1 MKPPA
6 KTPDSKRRGHPA
18 AQILALL
25 VLACHPAAAQSPAD
39 TATIRKPP
47 TARVDTELFRQ
58 SNLAAWCI
66 VPFDKAKRTPEQRA
80 AMLEELAIRQFVY
93 DYRAEH
99 IPQWDEEMEA
109 LKRHSINLLG
119 WWFPG
124 SLSPDATKALELFR
138 RHNFKPQLW
147 VSGGGGSISGVPP
160 EEQTRRVAAEVR
172 RLTPIAEAAKADGL
186 TVGLYNHGSWFGEPD
201 NQIEI
206 IKSLREAGVTNVGI
220 VYNQHHGH
228 GQVAG
233 FKDLLQRMLPHLIC
247 LNLNGMDPGGDTVG
261 RKILPLATGSQDL
274 PLLKIIAESGY
285 KGPIGILNHTGED
298 AAGRLQDNLDGLRW
312 LLPQLRGEPATAKP
326 VPRTA
331 VPQSAKP
338 QSAASQSKASATA
351 AASGVPSL
359 SPAFGKALQGA
370 MRLEGKTAYRTLP
383 LTVECR
389 AKIDSKDH
397 FNILVASDPKASAD
411 HWELYTYAKTGGLS
425 LYLPGRGG
433 EVASGVN
440 ICDGKWHT
448 VAAVIEPNRARLYV
462 DGALVKDVP
471 LRERSG
477 NPVPGALA
485 LGSLAEGN
493 LRCDGIIDD
502 VRLSS
507 GAREIGAP
515 AAGPLQKDAQ
525 TLELWSFDDL
535 PTPDPDTAPAAPAK
549 TTQTGQSSGAAAASA
564 NPDRKS
570 LPAEFVI
577 PAAAPESLTAANG
590 WPRSGSGADWER
602 SLGGPTSNRFSEL
615 TQITPANVA
624 NLEPAW
630 TYRSGDGG
638 GNIQCNPIIVAGTL
652 FTPTPGKHI
661 VAVNAATGEERW
673 RFSPGTL
680 LGKESSNPARR
691 GLLYW
696 KGDRENK
703 PRLLFGDGKWL
714 LAIDPDNGRPLADFG
729 DGGKTPVPMG
739 TTAVGAMHGHIFVLP
754 GYAGDVY
761 GFDARNGKLLWTF
774 KTRPEPGQYGHETW
788 SEMESG
794 ANCWGG
800 MALDESRGIAFVSL
814 GSPKPNFIGLK
825 HQGDNLFSNC
835 IVALDTLTGERLWHF
850 QELRHDIWDW
860 DIPAPPNLVTVERHG
875 RRVDAIAQVTKLGNT
890 LLLDRVSG
898 QPLYDFRLVRV
909 DTHGLPGDQTAPYQP
924 APLLPQPFARQAYT
938 KADLPLNPEARTL
951 LQPMFE
957 RANSGPFPSFD
968 EAKPTILFNIHGGAE
983 WTGAAA
989 DPKGFLYVTSNEV
1002 PWSITCFRD
1011 DDPPPAVPASAGE
1024 EVYKTNCAVC
1034 HGPDRMGISHAPPMR
1049 GLRHRVGEPEIRA
1062 LLKTGRATMPP
1073 MAHLPEEQVRVLLDF
1088 LLCRDRGDAKALP
1101 QKSNAWTFSG
1111 FKRILDAKEY
1121 PACTPPWGTLNCI
1134 NLNTGKIAWSVP
1146 LGEYPELKAEGMAKT
1161 GQENFGGA
1169 MVTSTGLV
1177 FASGTRDKKIR
1188 AFDAASGAELWSRDL
1203 PLHGTA
1209 PPACYEAGG
1218 RQFIL
1223 QPATGGGKLG
1233 GAAGDTWVAFALPK
1247 KS

>member
-6 KTPDSKRRGHPA
+6 ITKTGPPASSYSGHLIA
-18 AQILALL
+18 TILSLGA
-25 VLACHPAAAQSPAD
+25 VLCAPVAAQSPPPSAS
-39 TATIRKPP
+39 KPSQP
-47 TARVDTELFRQ
+47 QGQEDLFRQ

-66 VPFDKAKRTPEQRA
+66 VPFDKSKRSPEQRA
-80 AMLEELAIRQFVY
+80 AMLEELGIRQFVY

-109 LKRHSINLLG
+109 LKRHGITLLG

-124 SLSPDATKALELFR
+124 SLSPDANKALDLFR
-138 RHNFKPQLW
+138 RHNLKPQLW
-147 VSGGGGSISGVPP
+147 VSGGGGSLERIPA
-160 EEQTRRVAAEVR
+160 EEQARRVANEVR

-186 TVGLYNHGSWFGEPD
+186 TVGLYNHGAWFGEPD

-206 IKSLREAGVTNVGI
+206 IKALGAAGINNVGI

-228 GQVAG
+228 GHLAD
-233 FKDLLQRMLPHLIC
+233 FKTLLQRMLPHLIC

-261 RKILPLATGSQDL
+261 RKILPIATGTQDL

-298 AAGRLQDNLDGLRW
+298 AAGRLQDNVDGLRW
-312 LLPQLRGEPATAKP
+312 LLAQLRGEPASTKP
-326 VPRTA
+326 LPRTA
-331 VPQSAKP
+331 VPQAGKP
-338 QSAASQSKASATA
+338 STGAPPSKASTTT
-351 AASGVPSL
+351 SGVPSL
-359 SPAFGKALQGA
+359 SPAFGKALQGSVKV
-370 MRLEGKTAYRTLP
+370 EGKPSYRTLP

-389 AKIDSKDH
+389 AKIDSANG
-397 FNILVASDPKASAD
+397 FNILVASDTKASAD
-411 HWELYTYAKTGGLS
+411 HWELYTYTKTGGLS

-440 ICDGKWHT
+440 VCDGKWHAL
-448 VAAVIEPNRARLYV
+448 AAVIEPARARLYV
-462 DGALVKDVP
+462 DGALVKDAP
-471 LRERSG
+471 LREQTG
-477 NPVPGALA
+477 APVPGALA
-485 LGSLAEGN
+485 LGSLAEGT

-507 GAREIGAP
+507 GVREITVP
-515 AAGPLQKDAQ
+515 AAVPLQKDPQ
-525 TLELWSFDDL
+525 TLELWNFDDL
-535 PTPDPDTAPAAPAK
+535 PAPATNLTPSTPDKSP
-549 TTQTGQSSGAAAASA
+549 QTGQTSGSPAAKATE
-564 NPDRKS
+564 DRKT
-570 LPAEFVI
+570 LPAEFII
-577 PAAAPESLTAANG
+577 PAAAPERLTAANG
-590 WPRSGSGADWER
+590 WPQSGNRADWER

-615 TQITPANVA
+615 SQITPSNVA

-630 TYRSGDGG
+630 TYRSGDGA
-638 GNIQCNPIIVAGTL
+638 GNIQCNPIIVGGTM
-652 FTPTPGKHI
+652 FTPTPGKNI
-661 VAVNAATGEERW
+661 VAVNAATGAERW

-680 LGKESSNPARR
+680 LGKQSSNPARR

-696 KGDRENK
+696 KGDRDNQA
-703 PRLLFGDGKWL
+703 RLLFGDGNWL
-714 LAIDPDNGRPLADFG
+714 LAIDPENGRPLAEFG

-754 GYAGDVY
+754 GYGGDVY

-788 SEMESG
+788 DKIESG

-814 GSPKPNFIGLK
+814 GSPKPNFIGLN

-835 IVALDTLTGERLWHF
+835 IVALNTLTGERLWHF

-890 LLLDRVSG
+890 LLLDRASG
-898 QPLYDFRLVRV
+898 EPLYDFRLVRV
-909 DTHGLPGDQTAPYQP
+909 DTHGLPGDQTAAYQP
-924 APLLPQPFARQAYT
+924 APELPQPFARQAYT
-938 KADLPLNPEARTL
+938 RNDLPLNPEARTL

-968 EAKPTILFNIHGGAE
+968 EAKPTMLFNIHGGAE

-989 DPKGFLYVTSNEV
+989 DPKGFLYVTSNDV

-1011 DDPPPAVPASAGE
+1011 DDPPPAIPPTAGE

-1049 GLRHRVGEPEIRA
+1049 GLRHRLSEADVRA

-1073 MAHLPEEQVRVLLDF
+1073 MAHLPEDQVRALLDF
-1088 LLCRDRGDAKALP
+1088 LLCRDRTAANAVP

-1111 FKRILDAKEY
+1111 FKRVLDAKQY

-1146 LGEYPELKAEGMAKT
+1146 LGEYPELKAEGIAKT

-1169 MVTSTGLV
+1169 IVTTTGLV

-1188 AFDAASGAELWSRDL
+1188 AFDAGSGAELWSRDL

-1209 PPACYEAGG
+1209 PPACYEAEG

-1233 GAAGDTWVAFALPK
+1233 GAAGDVWVAFALPQ